1 MFWSGE
7 PQTDCERALAER
19 RRVGRRVE
27 AQRSGRGG
35 AEVQA
40 EKTSSEP
47 HLAGEKSK
55 PLLERT
61 EAVAK
66 AMPKDRRT

>member
-1 MFWSGE
+1 
-7 PQTDCERALAER
+7 
-19 RRVGRRVE
+19 
-27 AQRSGRGG
+27 
-35 AEVQA
+35 VQA
-40 EKTSSEP
+40 EKTSSGSSGP

-66 AMPKDRRT
+66 AMPKDRQT